1 MITHEFAKQC
11 CQKALF
17 NAITG
22 GGLLGE
28 FDVPETDF
36 NVAGVVQLAL
46 TEARPKTGT
55 VQEGQRCY
63 ARMWAIF
70 ESEWGEYERRSR
82 HTLEQER

>member
-1 MITHEFAKQC
+1 MTSERDAKSAC
-11 CQKALF
+11 NRALF

-22 GGLLGE
+22 GGVIGE
-28 FDVPETDF
+28 FQVPETDF

-55 VQEGQRCY
+55 VQESQRCY

-82 HTLEQER
+82 HTLEQAR